1 MEFQGFPAEASV
13 FLWDL
18 RFNNERAWFNAH
30 KEQFLT
36 LVDGPLKALAKE
48 TLDRMADAYPKRE
61 WYLHVSRIYR
71 DARRLYGRGPYK
83 DHLWFTLRC
92 AESKDPEIPALYFE
106 FAPDGYS
113 YGFGYWGS
121 PAALMERYR
130 RTALADPAK
139 LERLARRVQRQNTF
153 QLEGRDFARRKVEH
167 SALLDPWLNKR
178 SIMLDCSHGHDE
190 LEASHAL
197 ADAVFEGFQFL
208 MPYYDYFDALRHLA
222 D

>member
-92 AESKDPEIPALYFE
+92 AESKGPEIPALYFE

-178 SIMLDCSHGHDE
+178 SIMLDCSHGHDA
-190 LEASHAL
+190 LEASHDL
-197 ADAVFEGFQFL
+197 ADAVYEGFQFL
-208 MPYYDYFDALRHLA
+208 MPYYDYFDALRHIA